1 MKLYITA
8 LFCTLCMAL
17 PAYAQTQTD
26 SLCVSLLTCW
36 PGPEIFELYG
46 HEAVRISG
54 QLRGNQID
62 RVYNYGVFDYGAPNF
77 IARFVK
83 GETDY
88 YVDAVPTDWFLSSYA
103 AQGRKVEEQSLPL
116 TQAQAEQILARL
128 ETDMLPANRCYRY
141 KYFSRNC
148 ATRLMEHI
156 DAVAPQ
162 LNPAGMEQPANT
174 TYREIIRR
182 YNEGYPWYQ
191 LGIDVALGGMIDR
204 PVTMRQTM
212 FVPMEL
218 RKCYAPSTLLLDGSD
233 DARAA
238 ATPWWLSPMTVSCL
252 LFVIALIVWWRGGAI
267 WVRSLWFLCCALS
280 GSLVFYLVFIS
291 EHEGA
296 SPNLLAWWLNPFW
309 IIPAVTVWFKP
320 LKRLNRAILLLGAII
335 TSTLLLAWPIL
346 PQSTNPALFPLMGA
360 TVLLCLP
367 RSGVRNQNNLAKQ
380 QRNLSQSEA

>member
-8 LFCTLCMAL
+8 LLCSLCMTLSAF
-17 PAYAQTQTD
+17 AQVQTD
-26 SLCVSLLTCW
+26 SLRVSLLTCW
-36 PGPEIFELYG
+36 PGSEIFELYG
-46 HEAVRISG
+46 HEAIRISG
-54 QLRGNQID
+54 VSHGNPID

-88 YVDAVPTDWFLSSYA
+88 FVDAVPTDWFLSSYA
-103 AQGRKVEEQSLPL
+103 AQGRKVEEQPLPL
-116 TQAQAEQILARL
+116 TQAQAMQILARL
-128 ETDMLPANRCYRY
+128 ESDMLPANRCYRY

-162 LNPAGMEQPANT
+162 LNPTGMEQPANT
-174 TYREIIRR
+174 TYRELIRR

-204 PVTMRQTM
+204 PVNMRQTM

-218 RKCYAPSTLLLDGSD
+218 RKCYAPSTLLLDGSE
-233 DARAA
+233 DARAP
-238 ATPWWLSPMTVSCL
+238 ATPWWLSPMLVSCL
-252 LFVIALIVWWRGGAI
+252 LFCIAGYVWWRGGVT
-267 WVRSLWFLCCALS
+267 WFRSLWYLCCALS
-280 GSLVFYLVFIS
+280 GGLVFYLVFIS

-296 SPNLLAWWLNPFW
+296 SPNLLAWWLNPLW
-309 IIPAVTVWFKP
+309 IIPTVTIWFKP
-320 LKRLNRAILLLGAII
+320 LKRFNTVVLSVGAIV
-335 TSTLLLAWPIL
+335 TATLLLTWPIL

-367 RSGVRNQNNLAKQ
+367 KRAEMNQ
-380 QRNLSQSEA
+380 